1 MKKTDAFFI
10 FLSHIFLSGGRN
22 DDQRHGYQFL
32 ANRHKKQPRRNEES
46 EERANKNLRALRFF
60 VVVFLR
66 RNVMTV
72 TDNDVLHARLRAF
85 FSDKLSVE
93 VSSVDADLV
102 QTRILDSL
110 AFVELFAY
118 LEKEFET
125 EISFDDIKIEDF
137 HSIAKIAEYV
147 DAHSPVLK
155 V

>member
-1 MKKTDAFFI
+1 
-10 FLSHIFLSGGRN
+10 
-22 DDQRHGYQFL
+22 
-32 ANRHKKQPRRNEES
+32 
-46 EERANKNLRALRFF
+46 
-60 VVVFLR
+60 
-66 RNVMTV
+66 MTV
-72 TDNDVLHARLRAF
+72 IDNDVLHTRLRAF

-102 QTRILDSL
+102 KTRILDSL
-110 AFVELFAY
+110 ALVELFAY

-125 EISFDDIKIEDF
+125 EISFDDIEIEDF